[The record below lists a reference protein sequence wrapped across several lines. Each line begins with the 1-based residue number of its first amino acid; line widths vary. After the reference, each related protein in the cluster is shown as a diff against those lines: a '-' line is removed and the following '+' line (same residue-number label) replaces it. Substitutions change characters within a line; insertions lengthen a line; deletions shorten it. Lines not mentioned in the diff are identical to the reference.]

1 MATMN
6 TKLII
11 ACALAFN
18 LVVLWC
24 LAHRYEFHTGM
35 DGGVIWRCNN
45 FTGKVERCSIG
56 SGKWFAIS
64 APKPFVPPSPDEI
77 TKPTSSIPGW
87 AKDNN
92 DLNTNKP
99 IN

>member
-1 MATMN
+1 
-6 TKLII
+6 
-11 ACALAFN
+11 
-18 LVVLWC
+18 
-24 LAHRYEFHTGM
+24 
-35 DGGVIWRCNN
+35 
-45 FTGKVERCSIG
+45 VERCSIG